1 MKRGE
6 KLNDIKKKYFNK
18 FSENSHKKF
27 ISSWYLVVFYFSVY
41 INLLFMFL
49 LISINVII

>member
-1 MKRGE
+1 MKYNIKYAMKRGE

-27 ISSWYLVVFYFSVY
+27 ISS
-41 INLLFMFL
+41 
-49 LISINVII
+49 